1 MTPTL
6 NVRQDGFTIAE
17 VLVAVILMS
26 IVLVSLGGLTY
37 ATASQA
43 IYASDASTGQAASLE
58 MVNRLSTLPFN
69 DLAGAAGC
77 ETLGSTNNQYER
89 CVTVTTSGALARIEI
104 VTTPKQR
111 SAHPIT
117 VNLVRT
123 RPPTGNPLCT
133 TC

>member
-1 MTPTL
+1 MRQTMNP
-6 NVRQDGFTIAE
+6 RQDGFTIIE

-26 IVLVSLGGLTY
+26 IVLVTLGGLTY

-43 IYASDASTGQAASLE
+43 IYASDASTSQAASLGT
-58 MVNRLSTLPFN
+58 VNRLSTLPFN

-77 ETLGSTNNQYER
+77 EKLGSGNNQYER
-89 CVTVTTSGALARIEI
+89 CVTVTTTGSLARIQV
-104 VTTPKQR
+104 VTTPQQR
-111 SAHPIT
+111 NAHTTT

-133 TC
+133 IC

>member
-1 MTPTL
+1 MTQTMNP
-6 NVRQDGFTIAE
+6 RQDGFTIIE
-17 VLVAVILMS
+17 VLVAVVLMS
-26 IVLVSLGGLTY
+26 IILVTLGGLTY

-43 IYASDASTGQAASLE
+43 IYASDASTSQAASLG

-77 ETLGSTNNQYER
+77 ETLGSGNNKYER
-89 CVTVTTSGALARIEI
+89 CVTVTMTGMLARIQV
-104 VTTPKQR
+104 VTTPQQR
-111 SAHPIT
+111 NAHTTT